1 MKSHCGMLSRLI
13 SFLLMSLIGLP
24 AMCIESN
31 DSVIPGAG
39 DDGFISCSLLT
50 VSPGA
55 EIYQPFGHALIRMEC
70 PSAGL
75 DFVFTFETDGDRS
88 VWENFFYGSQG
99 MVVAVES
106 DRFLRDIAGEMRGVA
121 AFRLNLSPS
130 QKQKL
135 WQELDALIARPA
147 VNFNLRQQNC
157 MSEMLAAVNTA
168 IYPDTID
175 IGSPQLQRINNAAMM
190 DHMMAERRPWAALAY
205 KIGTG
210 AQCDYVDTWLTR
222 TTPALFDEI
231 YRDARIVSPDG
242 RTRPLVAG
250 SRKILIEPV
259 SDFGDTSVHPQ
270 TAAWIFACL
279 VLLLCVI
286 DFSGRCRVSVR
297 VADGTLLALQTVAAS
312 ILMLLALSPYGIG
325 HGWNWYLIVFN
336 PFPALLWI
344 VLRGNKHQGPL
355 YLCYSIVLVAFVII
369 VPTLTSEVD
378 TTGIIVVSALAL
390 RCAVKYALSISGRK
404 FRPGLFSR

>member
-39 DDGFISCSLLT
+39 DDGFISSSLLI

-88 VWENFFYGSQG
+88 VWENFFYGSEG
-99 MVVAVES
+99 MVVAVETP
-106 DRFLRDIAGEMRGVA
+106 RLLHDIAAEKRGVA
-121 AFRLNLSPS
+121 AFRLNLSPC

-135 WQELDALIARPA
+135 WQELDALIARPS
-147 VNFNLRQQNC
+147 VNFNLRQRNC

-168 IYPDTID
+168 IFPDTID

-190 DHMMAERRPWAALAY
+190 DHMMAERRPWAVLAY
-205 KIGTG
+205 KIGIG
-210 AQCDYVDTWLTR
+210 AQCDDVDTWLTR
-222 TTPALFDEI
+222 TTPVLFDEI

-242 RTRPLVAG
+242 SKRPLVAG
-250 SRKILIEPV
+250 GRRILIEPV
-259 SDFGDTSVHPQ
+259 SDFDDTPVHPL
-270 TAAWIFACL
+270 TAAWIFAFL
-279 VLLLCVI
+279 VLLLCLI
-286 DFSGRCRVSVR
+286 DISGRCQVAVKI
-297 VADGTLLALQTVAAS
+297 ADGTLLAVQTAAAL

-336 PFPALLWI
+336 PLPALVWI
-344 VLRGNKHQGPL
+344 VLPGNKRPGLL
-355 YLCYSIVLVAFVII
+355 YLCYALVLVAFVLI
-369 VPTLTSEVD
+369 VPTFASEVD
-378 TTGIIVVSALAL
+378 TTGIIVLSALAL
-390 RCAVKYALSISGRK
+390 RCAVKYALPISGRK
-404 FRPGLFSR
+404 FTACSSSR